1 MAATHDALRDPV
13 EFAIFARKW
22 EFLFAYAG
30 AGFVKGYISSH
41 MLTFT
46 REVRPLRNV
55 VCIVLTLR
63 RSNREMPLVRKVYVR
78 ALCQLQ

>member
-1 MAATHDALRDPV
+1 MAATHESLRDPV

-46 REVRPLRNV
+46 REVRPLRIMV
-55 VCIVLTLR
+55 RLVLTLR
-63 RSNREMPLVRKVYVR
+63 
-78 ALCQLQ
+78 

>member
-1 MAATHDALRDPV
+1 MAATHPALRDPV

-46 REVRPLRNV
+46 REVRPSRDIFRFL
-55 VCIVLTLR
+55 LTLR
-63 RSNREMPLVRKVYVR
+63 
-78 ALCQLQ
+78 

>member
-1 MAATHDALRDPV
+1 MAATHPALRDPV

-46 REVRPLRNV
+46 REVRLTPSLLRFP
-55 VCIVLTLR
+55 LTLR
-63 RSNREMPLVRKVYVR
+63 
-78 ALCQLQ
+78 